1 VGKWFAPISPE
12 VSLRDSL
19 IAFRECCA
27 MPVSSPARVIS
38 IFFSYATTSTR
49 DKRLYDE
56 LIAHLSLL
64 RRQQPIDEWYDSA
77 MSNGSPITSFVETRL
92 NTADIIILLVSPD
105 FFASDRC
112 YNIEMQRALE
122 RSEAGATRLIPVLL
136 RPSEWEITP
145 LSRYRPLPADRVA
158 ISRHSDRDDVLV
170 KVAQGIRQVV
180 KELAAQTT
188 TPTHLASRRFSGFS
202 FSKFS
207 VFNAPLTYNNLFT
220 NRDSVLA
227 TISSFFASTHALTTP
242 ILALSGMGGIGKT
255 QIALAY
261 SYRASHDY
269 KNIVWLHASSR
280 PVLGK
285 EVSALA
291 DQLSL
296 PYDDREDESLLFASM
311 KRWLQDQSSW
321 LLVLDQLMD
330 MALLD
335 LIVPAQSGGHVLLTT
350 RSQATGK
357 RASTIPIT
365 SMSVDASTLFLLR
378 RAKLL
383 PAEAS
388 LDQIPADLVRDA
400 SAIAQ
405 AMGGFPLALDQ
416 AGAYLEEKGCSPAT
430 YLALYQQQR
439 AKLLS
444 ERGRLADDHRE
455 SVTSTLELAFAQVAQ
470 KNAAN
475 LYLLYLLAFLHPDA
489 IPEELLTNGAPALS
503 GPLQPLADDAL
514 ALHQALAD
522 LRSFSLIHYAAD
534 RTTLQIQRIVQD
546 VLIDRL
552 DAQQRRQWARQ
563 AVHMVNHVFP
573 EIRYDTWADCERYL
587 PQARHCATLISKF
600 HLTSKVDA
608 LLLERLGTYC
618 SRRAFYAE
626 AETYLTRALHLLDR
640 RAQTNL
646 PDVAQTLN
654 SLALL
659 YYRQAHYQEAEA
671 YHRRALELRERVL
684 GPDHPKTAESLH
696 NLAMLYGDLGE
707 YQRAEQLYQ
716 RVLSIEERTKGTDH
730 ADVARTLNNLGLIY
744 FQQERYAQ
752 AEAAYR
758 RTLTIYEHTL
768 SNDHPDLIYPLD
780 GLGEIAEVQDHYQQA
795 RELYQRAFTICE
807 HAFGELHP
815 ETAHSL
821 NKLADIAESQ
831 GNDQQAEE
839 LYQRALAIAE
849 QVLRPGHPDIALF
862 LNNLAFLANKQGQVS
877 RARDLYQRSLH
888 IYEQA
893 LGPQHPDTVSVREKY
908 TALLK
913 HIGEN

>member
-1 VGKWFAPISPE
+1 
-12 VSLRDSL
+12 
-19 IAFRECCA
+19 
-27 MPVSSPARVIS
+27 MPVSSPARAIS
-38 IFFSYATTSTR
+38 IFFSYATASIR
-49 DKRLYDE
+49 DKHLYDE
-56 LIAHLSLL
+56 LIPHLSLL

-77 MSNGSPITSFVETRL
+77 MSNGSQITSFIETRL
-92 NTADIIILLVSPD
+92 NAADIIILLVSPD

-112 YNIEMQRALE
+112 YEIEMQRALE
-122 RSEAGATRLIPVLL
+122 QSEIEATRLIPVLL
-136 RPSEWEITP
+136 RPSEWQTTP
-145 LSRYRPLPADRVA
+145 LARYRPLPADGIA
-158 ISRHSDRDDVLV
+158 ISRRSDRDAAFLE
-170 KVAQGIRQVV
+170 VAQGIRQVV
-180 KELAAQTT
+180 KELADQATIST
-188 TPTHLASRRFSGFS
+188 YLAPRRFP
-202 FSKFS
+202 KFS
-207 VFNAPLTYNNLFT
+207 SPKLSFPKSSIFNASLTYNNLFT
-220 NRDSVLA
+220 NRDTVLA
-227 TISSFFASTHALTTP
+227 TISSFFTSTRTLGTP

-269 KNIVWLHASSR
+269 KNILWLNASSR

-285 EVSALA
+285 EVNSLA

-296 PYDDREDESLLFASM
+296 PYDDREDESQLFASM

-330 MALLD
+330 MTLID
-335 LIVPAQSGGHVLLTT
+335 LIIPPQSSGHVLLTT
-350 RSQATGK
+350 RGQATGK
-357 RASTIPIT
+357 RASTVPIT
-365 SMSVDASTLFLLR
+365 SMNIDASTLFLLR

-388 LDQIPADLVRDA
+388 LDQVPADLVRDA
-400 SAIAQ
+400 AAIAQ

-439 AKLLS
+439 TKLLS

-455 SVTSTLELAFAQVAQ
+455 SVTSTLELAFEQVAQ
-470 KNAAN
+470 KNVAN
-475 LYLLYLLAFLHPDA
+475 LDLLYLLAFLHPDA
-489 IPEELLTNGAPALS
+489 IPEELLANGAAELS
-503 GPLQPLADDAL
+503 GQLQPLADDSL

-522 LRSFSLIHYAAD
+522 LRSFSLIHYGAD

-552 DAQQRRQWARQ
+552 DPKQRRQWARQ
-563 AVHMVNHVFP
+563 AVHLVNRVFP
-573 EIRYDTWADCERYL
+573 EIRYDTRADCERYL
-587 PQARHCATLISKF
+587 PQARHCAALISKF

-608 LLLERLGTYC
+608 LLLERLGTYR
-618 SRRAFYAE
+618 SRCASYAE
-626 AETYLTRALHLLDR
+626 AETYLIRALHLLER
-640 RAQTNL
+640 RAQANS
-646 PDVAQTLN
+646 PDGAQTLN

-659 YYRQAHYQEAEA
+659 YYRQARYQEAEA
-671 YHRRALELRERVL
+671 HHQRALEIREHVL

-707 YQRAEQLYQ
+707 YHRAEQLYQ

-758 RTLTIYEHTL
+758 RALAIYEQAL
-768 SNDHPDLIYPLD
+768 PDDHPDLMYPLD
-780 GLGEIAEVQDHYQQA
+780 GLGEIAEVQGHYQQA
-795 RELYQRAFTICE
+795 EELYQRALVICE
-807 HAFGELHP
+807 RAFGELHP

-821 NKLADIAESQ
+821 NKLADIAESR
-831 GNDQQAEE
+831 GDNQQAEA

-849 QVLRPGHPDIALF
+849 QVLRSGHPDIALF

-877 RARDLYQRSLH
+877 RARDLYQRSLN

-893 LGPQHPDTVSVREKY
+893 LGPQHPDTVFVQEKY

-913 HIGEN
+913 HMGEN